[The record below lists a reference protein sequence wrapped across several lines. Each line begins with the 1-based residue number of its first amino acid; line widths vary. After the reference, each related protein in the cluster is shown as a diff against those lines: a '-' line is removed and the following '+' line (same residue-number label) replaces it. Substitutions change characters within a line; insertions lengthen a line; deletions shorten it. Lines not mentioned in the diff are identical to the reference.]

1 MDVMKTALLI
11 ARILIYLVGVFFIV
25 MALDVFDLD
34 NTVFENII
42 GFIISSTPGIILILL
57 NTFLR
62 KRYFIY
68 GFVLVAVSIFF
79 FFFFRMHE
87 DILGSWPTILTVA
100 IPPFVAGILHLV
112 YYQKVKNENIKS

>member
-1 MDVMKTALLI
+1 MKTALLI
-11 ARILIYLVGVFFIV
+11 ARIIIYLVGVFFIV

-42 GFIISSTPGIILILL
+42 GFIISSTPGIIFILL

-62 KRYFIY
+62 KKYLIY
-68 GFVLVAVSIFF
+68 GTILVAASIFF

-87 DILGSWPTILTVA
+87 DILDSWPTILTVA
-100 IPPFVAGILHLV
+100 IPPFVAGILHLI
-112 YYQKVKNENIKS
+112 YFQKLRRQETQ